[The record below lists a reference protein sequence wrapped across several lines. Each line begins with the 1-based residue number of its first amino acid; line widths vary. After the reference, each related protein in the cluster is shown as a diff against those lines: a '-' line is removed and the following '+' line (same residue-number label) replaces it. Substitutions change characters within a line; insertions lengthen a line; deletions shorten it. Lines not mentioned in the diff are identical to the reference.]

1 MINYD
6 NSQLNNYAQLLAVL
20 RSLEKG
26 MELSELTE
34 LERNI
39 LAVLSLEEFQQGART
54 ESLRTHNILDS
65 PTQSSFY
72 RALNRLRDRNFIDT
86 VGDRKNGVY
95 RGENGFWILKNRR
108 IWGFWGCF
116 VGGFL
121 HFFTKIYNFLQLF
134 SFFVVF

>member
-6 NSQLNNYAQLLAVL
+6 NSQLNNYAQLLAVR

-26 MELSELTE
+26 MGLSELTE

-95 RGENGFWILKNRR
+95 RL
-108 IWGFWGCF
+108 
-116 VGGFL
+116 
-121 HFFTKIYNFLQLF
+121 
-134 SFFVVF
+134 VF